1 MTAEKNVK
9 KDIMITNK
17 LGLHAR
23 PAAMFVQLANRFRSE
38 ITVERGNEKVNGK
51 SIMGIMMLAAGR
63 GVKITVT
70 ARGEDAEAAVGALEE
85 LIKGK
90 FGEE

>member
-1 MTAEKNVK
+1 MAEKIVRREITVK
-9 KDIMITNK
+9 NK

-23 PAAMFVQLANRFRSE
+23 PAAMFVQMANRFRSE

-51 SIMGIMMLAAGR
+51 SIMGIMMLAAGK
-63 GVKITVT
+63 GVRIIIT
-70 ARGEDAEAAVGALEE
+70 ARGEDAESAVSALEE
-85 LIKGK
+85 LVKGK